1 MTTYLISFTEGA
13 MNVSEEELPEVARAT
28 HAVVAEA
35 KDAGVWILGGG
46 LKRHDEATV
55 VTPERRVID
64 GPEPGVNGAI
74 AGFAL
79 IQVPTYEEAL
89 EWAAEIATACRCD
102 QEVRE
107 LLTESRR

>member
-1 MTTYLISFTEGA
+1 MTKYLISFTEGA
-13 MNVSEEELPEVARAT
+13 MSVSEEELPEVVRAAN
-28 HAVVAEA
+28 AVVAEA

-46 LKRHDEATV
+46 LRHHDETTI
-55 VTPERRVID
+55 VTPERKIID

-89 EWAAEIATACRCD
+89 DWAAEFAAACRCD

-107 LLTESRR
+107 FLTESHR